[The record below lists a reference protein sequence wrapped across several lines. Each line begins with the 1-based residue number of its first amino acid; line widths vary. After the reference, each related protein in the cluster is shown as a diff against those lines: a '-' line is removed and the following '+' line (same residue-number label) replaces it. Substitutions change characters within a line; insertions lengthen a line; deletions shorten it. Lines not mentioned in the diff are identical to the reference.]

1 MLTLVKFIRRV
12 PKPLTCSF
20 AVTAQKAISPKPC
33 LWKGRYVIPPTTF
46 RFRRTIATERCR
58 LSSTSRAIYSR
69 GMLGS
74 CLEKM
79 FFSAINLQM
88 NQFVCWVI
96 KTLVNSVLHGMNVHL
111 HVRVARSDLV
121 WLVLVAHR
129 SQDAPPVLTGK
140 LSNSNKPHDLKGM
153 PEELT
158 RCCCAAAHH

>member
-88 NQFVCWVI
+88 DHFLCHAT
-96 KTLVNSVLHGMNVHL
+96 KTPANAKLHAMNVHL
-111 HVRVARSDLV
+111 HVLVAISDV
-121 WLVLVAHR
+121 VRLVLVAH
-129 SQDAPPVLTGK
+129 
-140 LSNSNKPHDLKGM
+140 
-153 PEELT
+153 
-158 RCCCAAAHH
+158 